1 MTFSC
6 NPLHL
11 GQWSLSPWDVV
22 SLGFGSLVAPDSL
35 ILAQERDDLNSGW
48 ISGWTQTL
56 EKGVQFPEVVRGKGH
71 SACNLFLN
79 SSEKN
84 LWTCVCGGR
93 GVREKEGRRERE
105 IEMQ

>member
-1 MTFSC
+1 M
-6 NPLHL
+6 
-11 GQWSLSPWDVV
+11 

-71 SACNLFLN
+71 SACNLF
-79 SSEKN
+79 
-84 LWTCVCGGR
+84 
-93 GVREKEGRRERE
+93 
-105 IEMQ
+105 